1 MKNKS
6 YITPYLAQQIQ
17 TSFNNNLKEHFITR
31 IRRFMNI
38 MKPDDDLDKKD
49 FSKIKNLIL
58 LDKMDKIQD
67 DYKIWSENIKS
78 NYLPKEYEKCYGY
91 DVKVKPER

>member
-1 MKNKS
+1 
-6 YITPYLAQQIQ
+6 
-17 TSFNNNLKEHFITR
+17 
-31 IRRFMNI
+31 

-58 LDKMDKIQD
+58 LDKMDKIPD
-67 DYKIWSENIKS
+67 DYKIWSENIKN

-91 DVKVKPER
+91 E

>member
-1 MKNKS
+1 
-6 YITPYLAQQIQ
+6 
-17 TSFNNNLKEHFITR
+17 
-31 IRRFMNI
+31 MNI

-58 LDKMDKIQD
+58 LDKMDKIPD
-67 DYKIWSENIKS
+67 DYKIWSENIKI

-91 DVKVKPER
+91 DVKVNQKNIYFILSK